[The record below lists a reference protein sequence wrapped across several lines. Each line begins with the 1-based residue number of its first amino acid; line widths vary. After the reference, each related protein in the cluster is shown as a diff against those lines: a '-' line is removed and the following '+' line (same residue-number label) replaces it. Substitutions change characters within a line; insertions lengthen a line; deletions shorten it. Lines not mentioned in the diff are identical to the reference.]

1 MINLENKNYDIIIYN
16 GALTNVEKCES
27 DPALSYHITYNSAK
41 ILIDFC
47 SANNIGF
54 IYPSTDYVFNGLSGP
69 YSEDDDVNPINIY
82 GEHKLK
88 VEEYI
93 QKKLRKYLIARITNV
108 YGEEERQKNFIN
120 SSLEKI
126 KSKKSVSIVAAID
139 QYSTPI
145 CARDIAYLLD
155 YCLKII
161 FMVYIIY
168 QVLII

>member
-1 MINLENKNYDIIIYN
+1 MKVLIIGASGLVGGNILKVFKSMGYDVSGTYFNFFLHDLEHFDPFNKTHLINLENKNYDIIIYN
-16 GALTNVEKCES
+16 GALTNVEKCET

-54 IYPSTDYVFNGLSGP
+54 IYPSTDYVFNGFSGP

-93 QKKLRKYLIARITNV
+93 QKN
-108 YGEEERQKNFIN
+108 
-120 SSLEKI
+120 
-126 KSKKSVSIVAAID
+126 
-139 QYSTPI
+139 
-145 CARDIAYLLD
+145 
-155 YCLKII
+155 
-161 FMVYIIY
+161 
-168 QVLII
+168 